1 MGETFVKL
9 PKKQLKFANEF
20 IKCGN
25 ASEAARKAGY
35 SEKTAYSQGSRM
47 LRNVEVAKYIHQR
60 MEDEEAKL
68 IASADEVVKFYTAVM
83 RNEVKDQFGLEA
95 SLESRL
101 EAAKELMKRHSA
113 VEKERPGDGGV
124 QIVDDIPKEEGACR
138 SG

>member
-1 MGETFVKL
+1 MGRVYEKL
-9 PKKQLKFANEF
+9 PKNQLKFANEF
-20 IKCGN
+20 IRCGN

-35 SEKTAYSQGSRM
+35 SEKTAYSQGSRL
-47 LRNVEVAKYIHQR
+47 LRNAKVARYIRQR

-95 SLESRL
+95 SLDSRL

-113 VEKERPGDGGV
+113 VEKDRPGDGGV
-124 QIVDDIPKEEGACR
+124 QIVDDIPKGDGAC
-138 SG
+138 G